1 MTGGVSVT
9 KLARS
14 TRGREGGQ
22 SGDAAP
28 RPSDLPSFRLR
39 MDPSMHPTG
48 EKHPCKPGR
57 HSHCNRST
65 RDSEHLFSGLP
76 SPSRLQAVP
85 AILFKLTAL
94 QLSQCPVLSD
104 QFHVV
109 THLPSNQ
116 SPRMKRQTEKI
127 PMSQRSVPLTS
138 SRLIRCPFHSA
149 SSGCGNVRRSWPGDS
164 ELQHMC

>member
-9 KLARS
+9 KPARS

-22 SGDAAP
+22 SEDAAP

-48 EKHPCKPGR
+48 EKCPCKPGR
-57 HSHCNRST
+57 HSHCSRSI
-65 RDSEHLFSGLP
+65 RDSEHLVSGLP
-76 SPSRLQAVP
+76 SPLRLQTVP
-85 AILFKLTAL
+85 AILFKLTSL
-94 QLSQCPVLSD
+94 QLSQCPALSD

-116 SPRMKRQTEKI
+116 SPLMKHQTEKI
-127 PMSQRSVPLTS
+127 QCHRVQS
-138 SRLIRCPFHSA
+138 HSPA
-149 SSGCGNVRRSWPGDS
+149 HG
-164 ELQHMC
+164 